1 MGARDLLDVPRDPR
15 PPKTPRRKAREYLSE
30 CFAAL
35 RATDDRFAGWWS
47 EATPG
52 RDRERRTLCAL
63 AQVHPGYA
71 AASWSALPEIDRT
84 AIKRAA
90 VDLHGTLS
98 RLMEWQPE
106 RAKVR
111 AAA

>member
-1 MGARDLLDVPRDPR
+1 MSARDLLDVARDQR

-52 RDRERRTLCAL
+52 REREKRTMCAL
-63 AQVHPGYA
+63 AQVPAYVES
-71 AASWSALPEIDRT
+71 SWTDISEIDRR

-90 VDLHGTLS
+90 IDLHSTLS
-98 RLMEWQPE
+98 RLMEWAPV
-106 RAKVR
+106 RAQVR
-111 AAA
+111 AAD

>member
-1 MGARDLLDVPRDPR
+1 MTARDLLAVQSIPR
-15 PPKTPRRKAREYLSE
+15 PPKTPRRKAREYLAD
-30 CFAAL
+30 CFKAL
-35 RATDDRFAGWWS
+35 RATDDRFAGWWN

-71 AASWSALPEIDRT
+71 AVSWSKLPEIDRT
-84 AIKRAA
+84 AIKRAS

-98 RLMEWQPE
+98 RLMAWAPE
-106 RAKVR
+106 RAR